1 MATTTPRW
9 PAEHE
14 HGHPNIVLAALALAS
29 LMSVMDLFIV
39 NVALHTIGSHLH
51 SSLSDVAPGGLVR
64 VRGGQDREPAAAG
77 LRVRRCR
84 GW

>member
-39 NVALHTIGSHLH
+39 NAALHTIGRIYTVPCLTS
-51 SSLSDVAPGGLVR
+51 
-64 VRGGQDREPAAAG
+64 RG
-77 LRVRRCR
+77 C
-84 GW
+84 